1 MSSIS
6 NPLAELRRQF
16 LDQLPVRLEAI
27 RAQYQG
33 VVLSAWKP
41 AGAEALR
48 RLLNGLISS
57 ASTFGLQSLSNAAH
71 QPEIRLAALLGAG
84 EAPAEAEW
92 QAIGA
97 DLERLERLAQIRLE
111 SAAPGAASPTHDRSP
126 LVYLVEGDPAQA
138 EYLSQA
144 LQDDGYRVRTFAAPS
159 EFRLVCGACA
169 AADAGVE
176 RPAAVVMNLV
186 FPEGPVAGA
195 ELLTELKA
203 THLRC
208 PPVVF
213 VSERD
218 DMQARLAAFRAGACR
233 YLLKPV
239 SPGRLIDLLD
249 ALTGRQPTQPYRVLM
264 VDDDPLALEPYAAV
278 LRAAGM
284 DVQTLSQ
291 PLRILEVL
299 NGFEPDVAVLDVYM
313 PEASGPELAAV
324 LRERDAYLQLPILF
338 LSAEADI
345 SQQLL
350 ALNLGGDDF
359 LVKPVQPDH
368 LVSAVAARARRA
380 RQNAAIR
387 QRLQTT
393 LYERER
399 EHQALDH
406 HAIVSIAD
414 AAGNITYV
422 NDKFCE
428 ISGYSRG
435 ELLGRNHRV
444 VRSGEHPPGFYREL
458 WQTISA
464 GKVWEGEICNRRKDG
479 SPYWVESTITPFLDD
494 EGLPYQYVSIRT
506 DISHVMSAEAALRR
520 QGEMQGLIAQT
531 GADLLAASTANMD
544 AAIERVLRRSGE
556 HIGADRAYL
565 SLFSKDGARASSTTH
580 EWCAPGVES
589 RRDAIQHVTLEQ
601 APWWAEQ
608 IALRGVV
615 AVPDVAALPPEA
627 SAERA
632 RFEDRDIRS
641 LLAFPL
647 QKNENIYGFVGFD
660 AVRSRRDWAAEEID
674 LLKIVADVI
683 SSALA
688 RRHADQAVELHKE
701 RLRRGQMFANIGTW
715 DWNIQSGELYWTER
729 IAPLFGYP
737 VGELETAYDN
747 FLAAIHPDD
756 RQAVIDAVAAC
767 VERDVPYEIEH
778 RVVWPDGTVRWLLE
792 RGAVARDA
800 DGKPLQ
806 MLGVVQ
812 DIDDRKRADLAL
824 LERERQLRE
833 AQTLAHIGNWAADLR
848 SGELV
853 WSDEIYRIFGHA
865 PGSFAPSV
873 EAFHAA
879 VHPDDR
885 DKVRESEKRA
895 ERSGRHDVVHRIV
908 RPDGTVRHVHELA
921 QMELDAAGNRLR
933 MSGTVQDVTE
943 RVEVEQALMALSEE
957 AERANRAK
965 SDFLS
970 SMSHELRTPMNAIL
984 GFGQLMEYDAALP
997 EEHQDN
1003 VQEILRAGR
1012 HLLELI
1018 NEVLDLAKV
1027 ESGHIDL
1034 SLEPVEVC
1042 PIVEECLGL
1051 VGPLADQRD
1060 IQLSHK
1066 GLKGA
1071 AVRADRTR
1079 LKQAL
1084 LNLLSNA
1091 IKYNRDK
1098 GSVRVEVQL
1107 EGADR
1112 LRIRVTDSG
1121 PGIPAVRQAELFQPF
1136 NRLVAEY
1143 SDIEGTGIGLTI
1155 TRRIVELMGGSVDVE
1170 SELGVGS
1177 TFWIEL
1183 PLESAPASVRTH
1195 TGAPADGTVPLPHI
1209 EAAQH
1214 TVLYIEDN
1222 PANIKLV
1229 AQILG
1234 RRPHIHLLTAHTPE
1248 LGIELALARRPELI
1262 LLDINLPGMDG
1273 YQVLEIFKADAR
1285 LKAIPVVAITANA
1298 MSRDIERG
1306 KAAGFVDYLTKPLN
1320 VGHFHRA
1327 VDACLGDPSAQS
1339 GIPSGRG
1346 SVPT

>member
-1 MSSIS
+1 MPPIS

-16 LDQLPVRLEAI
+16 LDQLPVRLKAI
-27 RAQYQG
+27 HAQYQG
-33 VVLSAWKP
+33 LAVSAWKP
-41 AGAEALR
+41 DGAEALR
-48 RLLNGLISS
+48 RLLHGLASS
-57 ASTFGLQSLSNAAH
+57 ASTFGLQSVSNAAH
-71 QPEIRLAALLGAG
+71 QAETRLAALLGAG
-84 EAPAEAEW
+84 RAPAEAEW

-97 DLERLERLAQIRLE
+97 DLDRLDRLTQIRLE
-111 SAAPGAASPTHDRSP
+111 SGAPSVALPRHDRSP
-126 LVYLVEGDPAQA
+126 LVYLVESDPVQA
-138 EYLSQA
+138 EHLSQA
-144 LQDDGYRVRTFAAPS
+144 LQDDGYRVRVFATTS
-159 EFRLVCGACA
+159 EFRIVCDTCA
-169 AADAGVE
+169 ATDAGVE

-186 FPEGPVAGA
+186 SPEGPVAGA

-203 THLRC
+203 THIRC

-239 SPGRLIDLLD
+239 APERLINLLD

-406 HAIVSIAD
+406 HAIVSMAD
-414 AAGNITYV
+414 TAGNITYV

-428 ISGYSRG
+428 ISGYSRD
-435 ELLGRNHRV
+435 ELLGRNHRIV
-444 VRSGEHPPGFYREL
+444 KSGEHPPGFYQDM
-458 WQTISA
+458 WQTIA
-464 GKVWEGEICNRRKDG
+464 GGKVWEGEICNRRKDG
-479 SPYWVESTITPFLDD
+479 SHYWVESTITPFLDD

-506 DISHVMSAEAALRR
+506 DITHVMTAEAALRR
-520 QGEMQGLIAQT
+520 QSEMQGLIAET
-531 GADLLAASTANMD
+531 GAVLLAASTANMD
-544 AAIERVLRRSGE
+544 AAIARVLRRSGE
-556 HIGADRAYL
+556 HIGADRA
-565 SLFSKDGARASSTTH
+565 SLFLFSEDGARMSNTH
-580 EWCAPGVES
+580 EWCAPGIPRSDTV
-589 RRDAIQHVTLEQ
+589 QNVPLER
-601 APWWAEQ
+601 APWWKQQ
-608 IALRGVV
+608 ISLRGMVV
-615 AVPDVAALPPEA
+615 IPDVAALPAEA
-627 SAERA
+627 SAEKA
-632 RFEDRDIRS
+632 RFEEQQIRS

-660 AVRSRRDWAAEEID
+660 AVRSRRDWVAEEID

-715 DWNIQSGELYWTER
+715 DWHIQSGELFWTER

-812 DIDDRKRADLAL
+812 DIDDRKRAELAL

-833 AQTLAHIGNWAADLR
+833 AQTLAHIGNWTADLR

-865 PGSFAPSV
+865 PGSFEPRV

-885 DKVRESEKRA
+885 DKVRESENRA
-895 ERSGRHDVVHRIV
+895 EQTGRHDVVHRIV

-921 QMELDAAGNRLR
+921 QMETDAAGNRLR
-933 MSGTVQDVTE
+933 LAGTVQDVTE

-957 AERANRAK
+957 ADRANRAK

-1098 GSVRVEVQL
+1098 GSVHIEIQL
-1107 EGADR
+1107 EDTDR

-1121 PGIPAVRQAELFQPF
+1121 PGIPAARLAELFQPF

-1195 TGAPADGTVPLPHI
+1195 TGAPVDGTVPLPYI

-1327 VDACLGDPSAQS
+1327 VDACLGNPTAQS